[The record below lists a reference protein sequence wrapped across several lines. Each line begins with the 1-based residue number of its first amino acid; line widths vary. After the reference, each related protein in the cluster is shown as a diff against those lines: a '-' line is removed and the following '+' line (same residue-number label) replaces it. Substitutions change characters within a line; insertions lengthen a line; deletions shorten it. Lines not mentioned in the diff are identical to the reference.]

1 MSISVLIRDESPGR
15 THTETRV
22 DLPSERMKVR
32 DLIQARVY
40 REVDAFNSNQ
50 HDVYRGLV
58 QPDQTEVTLNGFK
71 MQKKR
76 RIDPEKQYLIAL
88 DAFVKNGY
96 FIIVN
101 DAQAESL
108 DQEVVLN
115 ENSVVAFVRL
125 VPLVGG

>member
-22 DLPSERMKVR
+22 DLPSERLKVR

-40 REVDAFNSNQ
+40 REVEAFNNSQ

-71 MQKKR
+71 MERKR

-96 FIIVN
+96 FVIVN

-108 DQEVVLN
+108 DEEVLLN